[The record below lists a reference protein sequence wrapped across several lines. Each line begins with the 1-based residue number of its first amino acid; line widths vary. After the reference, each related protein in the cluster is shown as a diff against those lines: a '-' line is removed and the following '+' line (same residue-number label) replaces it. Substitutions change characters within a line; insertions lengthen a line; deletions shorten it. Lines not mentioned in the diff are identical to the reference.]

1 MMADHH
7 IVFTGEI
14 KATTANNF
22 VATLVNLAVQ
32 QTDKVTVAINSAGGE
47 VVHGIAMYNAMR
59 AMPYPVITHN
69 FGNVDSIAN
78 VVFLG
83 GNERYACPAST
94 FMFHGVGFN
103 AAQMGNMRLEENG
116 LKAMLDTV
124 LADHKRISGVFAD
137 RTGGKTS
144 VQQGMKLFR
153 EQRTRSAQWALDRG
167 FATGISDFTF
177 PVGGNVHLL
186 IN

>member
-1 MMADHH
+1 MPEHH
-7 IVFTGEI
+7 ILFTGEI
-14 KATTANNF
+14 KAQSANNF
-22 VATLVNLAVQ
+22 VALLANLAGQ
-32 QTDKVTVAINSAGGE
+32 NTTKVTLAINSSGGE
-47 VVHGIAMYNAMR
+47 VVQGIAMYNAMR
-59 AMPYPVITHN
+59 AMPYPITTHN
-69 FGNVDSIAN
+69 VGNVDSIAN

-83 GNERYACPAST
+83 GGERFACPAST

-103 AAQMGNMRLEENG
+103 ANQMRLEENI
-116 LKAMLDTV
+116 LKAFLDTI
-124 LADHKRISGVFAD
+124 LADHKRISGIFAD

-153 EQRTRSAQWALDRG
+153 EQRTRNAQWAVDKG
-167 FATGISDFTF
+167 FANAIKDFAF